1 MNSFASLFGER
12 FSIFSNLKLF
22 LWECDSNPLCQK
34 CPCSEFFWSVFYRFS
49 VEFED
54 LQKKLSVFNQN
65 PGKYRPEKLGLRS
78 FLFAVPIL
86 KKNSDCRPYLIMEID
101 IFVYIYTHK
110 FHALLEYFSKY
121 HSLFLFFYAVD
132 FLLDFVF
139 VKNFVITKQS
149 AFALNR

>member
-1 MNSFASLFGER
+1 
-12 FSIFSNLKLF
+12 
-22 LWECDSNPLCQK
+22 
-34 CPCSEFFWSVFYRFS
+34 
-49 VEFED
+49 
-54 LQKKLSVFNQN
+54 
-65 PGKYRPEKLGLRS
+65 
-78 FLFAVPIL
+78 
-86 KKNSDCRPYLIMEID
+86 MEID